1 MGSGHLLKQA
11 YVKYGLENFN
21 KEIIQFYNG
30 IDELNEG
37 EIYWIAK
44 FNSTNPEIGYN
55 LTYGGGNGIHTD
67 ESRRKMSEQQKGEK
81 NGFFGKHHS
90 EETKRKL
97 AEAHRGKEPWN
108 KGKPMSD
115 EQKQKLRESM
125 TGKLTGKRNG
135 MYGKT
140 HSAEA
145 RRKISEANKC
155 KK

>member
-1 MGSGHLLKQA
+1 
-11 YVKYGLENFN
+11 
-21 KEIIQFYNG
+21 
-30 IDELNEG
+30 
-37 EIYWIAK
+37 
-44 FNSTNPEIGYN
+44 
-55 LTYGGGNGIHTD
+55 
-67 ESRRKMSEQQKGEK
+67 
-81 NGFFGKHHS
+81 
-90 EETKRKL
+90 L

-140 HSAEA
+140 HSVEA
-145 RRKISEANKC
+145 RRKISEANKG